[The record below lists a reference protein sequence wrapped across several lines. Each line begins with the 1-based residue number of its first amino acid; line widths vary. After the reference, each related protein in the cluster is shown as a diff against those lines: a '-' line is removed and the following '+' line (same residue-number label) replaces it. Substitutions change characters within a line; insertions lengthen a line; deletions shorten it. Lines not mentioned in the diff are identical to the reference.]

1 MAGALRCC
9 SVSDPGAAA
18 QTLYRP
24 GAARGLRVSGATGQ
38 QGGEDL
44 TQIDLQQK
52 VLKSGD
58 ELKRQ
63 DFIS

>member
-1 MAGALRCC
+1 MAGALSCFFN
-9 SVSDPGAAA
+9 SA
-18 QTLYRP
+18 RP
-24 GAARGLRVSGATGQ
+24 GAPGGFTVSGATGQ

-58 ELKRQ
+58 ELE
-63 DFIS
+63 